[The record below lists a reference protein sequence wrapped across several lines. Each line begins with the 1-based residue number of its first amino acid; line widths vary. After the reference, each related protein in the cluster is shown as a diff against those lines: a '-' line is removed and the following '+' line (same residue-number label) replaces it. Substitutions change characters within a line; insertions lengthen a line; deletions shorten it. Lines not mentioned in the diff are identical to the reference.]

1 MDMNLIILMRCC
13 GVCLCLNLTCVVQQ
27 AQRAQVAREAAARN
41 AEHDA
46 KVRRRVV

>member
-1 MDMNLIILMRCC
+1 MLMGSC
-13 GVCLCLNLTCVVQQ
+13 GVCLCLSLTCGAQQ

-46 KVRRRVV
+46 KVR